1 MNLLRIVERSL
12 TTVILVSLVTPRI
25 YSQTPATLETPQA
38 VLTRLFL
45 LTYPPL
51 ARQTR
56 ISGDV
61 DMLVEITKDGTVKSA
76 VAVKGHP
83 LLTAAAID
91 SAQKSEF
98 QCAGCNDEGSSVH
111 LIYTFH
117 LEYSD
122 TCPPEEKSPGDPH
135 PAPVASRIAQTLNH
149 ITVTDQ
155 VVGTCDPVGTII
167 KVRSIKCLY
176 LWYCSKRYPL

>member
-1 MNLLRIVERSL
+1 MNLLRIVTRL
-12 TTVILVSLVTPRI
+12 VIAMIFVSLVIPRI
-25 YSQTPATLETPQA
+25 HSQTAASPETSHA
-38 VLTRLFL
+38 ILTKLFPI
-45 LTYPPL
+45 TYPPL

-61 DMLVEITKDGTVKSA
+61 DMLVEITKDGSVKSA

-83 LLTAAAID
+83 LLTVAAID

-98 QCAGCNDEGSSVH
+98 QCAGCDAEGSSIH

-117 LEYSD
+117 LED
-122 TCPPEEKSPGDPH
+122 ADPCTLPEKNPSPQQN
-135 PAPVASRIAQTLNH
+135 AVVFRVAQSHNH

-155 VVGTCDPVGTII
+155 ASGFCDPVGTII
-167 KVRSIKCLY
+167 KVRSMKCLY
-176 LWYCSKRYPL
+176 LWHCSKRYPL